1 MPTLTQLLTRGDAV
15 AVEQG
20 RLTLTPASGRP
31 VPADW
36 LAAHSTDLIAQA
48 ASITDVTALEYTGYS
63 VGHYG
68 PKLAGGV
75 TLQFYCLTTGQELF
89 AIFNASTKRTRTTR
103 YGSKGDPLPPGQFRV
118 GKRSAFYHFWQS
130 TGLAVHR
137 LSDFHDYMGKL
148 RRLTFT
154 GSLSKGERLDATTL
168 RPLTISAGA
177 MRALVERNLPDT
189 PPTSSRQRPNKAPTS
204 IPDKKTQ
211 QRWQT
216 QGVQLKSTT
225 GEPNHGNKVT
235 REYGYTGKPS
245 PPEEQS
251 VDDWLADYE
260 NAD

>member
-48 ASITDVTALEYTGYS
+48 ASITEVTALEYTGYS

-75 TLQFYCLTTGQELF
+75 TLQFRCLTTGQELF

-103 YGSKGDPLPPGQFRV
+103 HGCKGDPLPPGQFRV

-148 RRLTFT
+148 RSLTFT
-154 GSLSKGERLDATTL
+154 GSLSKGERLDVTTL
-168 RPLTISAGA
+168 RPLTISGKA
-177 MRALVERNLPDT
+177 MTALVGPNLPDNS
-189 PPTSSRQRPNKAPTS
+189 PTRSRQRPDKAPTS
-204 IPDKKTQ
+204 IPDKETQ
-211 QRWQT
+211 QRQ
-216 QGVQLKSTT
+216 QPRGIQPNPTT
-225 GEPNHGNKVT
+225 GKPNHGNTVI

-245 PPEEQS
+245 LPEEQS
-251 VDDWLADYE
+251 VDDWLSDYE
-260 NAD
+260 SAG

>member
-1 MPTLTQLLTRGDAV
+1 MPTLTQLLTRGDAL
-15 AVEQG
+15 AVEKG

-36 LAAHSTDLIAQA
+36 LSAHSTDLIAQA
-48 ASITDVTALEYTGYS
+48 ASITEVTALEYTGYS

-75 TLQFYCLTTGQELF
+75 TLQFRCLTTGQELF

-103 YGSKGDPLPPGQFRV
+103 HGCKGNPLPPGQFRV

-130 TGLAVHR
+130 TGLAAHR

-148 RRLTFT
+148 RSLTFT

-168 RPLTISAGA
+168 RPLTISARA
-177 MRALVERNLPDT
+177 MRALVERNLPNT
-189 PPTSSRQRPNKAPTS
+189 PPTSSRQRPNKTPTS

-211 QRWQT
+211 QRQQP

-225 GEPNHGNKVT
+225 GEPNHGNKVI
-235 REYGYTGKPS
+235 REHGYTGKPT

-260 NAD
+260 SAD